1 MIERGLLS
9 GLFMRHF
16 GSAGRDGDQ
25 TANGPLYKVEMAR
38 LHEMLGVFDKAA
50 SASTRR
56 NGGKVPNTF
65 DTDQDSGAPRS
76 EQATAVS

>member
-1 MIERGLLS
+1 
-9 GLFMRHF
+9 
-16 GSAGRDGDQ
+16 
-25 TANGPLYKVEMAR
+25 MAR

-65 DTDQDSGAPRS
+65 DTDQNSGAPRS
-76 EQATAVS
+76 EQATAAS